1 MKLNNYI
8 FMGKNK
14 KIVSQ
19 LEIKKISENLKK
31 KGRKIIFT
39 NGCFD
44 IIHIGHIKLIK
55 KASSLGDILII
66 GLNSDNSVKRLKG
79 KNRPINNFSDR
90 AEVLSAIEGVDYI
103 VGFSEDNPYN
113 LIKKIRPDIIV
124 KGGDYK
130 VNDVIGREFAK
141 KVYIFPLIKGKS
153 TTKIIKK
160 NKNK

>member
-103 VGFSEDNPYN
+103 VGFSEDTPYN

-153 TTKIIKK
+153 TTKIIEKSK
-160 NKNK
+160 NK